1 MPPIKNN
8 ILGDI
13 FSQIHAPNN
22 TAIVTVPNKARE
34 LPINTPY
41 ISYIAAIVITAI
53 WLLSPKS
60 LKHNINI
67 MTIINPAFISLL
79 ESLLLVLITLISLEL
94 DFVFNMEWYD
104 TLFLFIRYLNFNY

>member
-13 FSQIHAPNN
+13 FSQIQAPNN

-53 WLLSPKS
+53 CFYLQNHL
-60 LKHNINI
+60 N
-67 MTIINPAFISLL
+67 
-79 ESLLLVLITLISLEL
+79 ITLIL
-94 DFVFNMEWYD
+94 WQ
-104 TLFLFIRYLNFNY
+104 